1 MEGGGPRTDG
11 RSTFFYFYSH
21 LLLYLAQVLPALGIA
36 IEGGSDTPMASF
48 PRIIAVQP
56 FGAAFQAGGLRV
68 GQLVQEVDGISLE
81 GLPHVRAARILAER
95 YALKDR
101 RDLVLVVRDHRP
113 TPADRR
119 RACLMPQS

>member
-1 MEGGGPRTDG
+1 MVRL
-11 RSTFFYFYSH
+11 SLH
-21 LLLYLAQVLPALGIA
+21 VLLLCWYLSQVLPSLGIA
-36 IEGGSDTPMASF
+36 IEGGCDTPMSSF

-56 FGAAFQAGGLRV
+56 FGAAFQAGGVRV
-68 GQLVQEVDGISLE
+68 GQLVEAVDGISLE
-81 GLPHVRAARILAER
+81 GLPHVTAARILAER

-101 RDLVLVVRDHRP
+101 RDLILVVRDHRP